1 MGNSL
6 LSERKDIAS
15 GAVYSPPVTDNSR
28 RARDIQPAPSRV
40 RDVSQVGHPVVKWV
54 LAFLSAAAILVSGVG
69 YATVGRLSNQLSASE
84 LELQSQRHGGKG
96 GNEAVLD
103 GAVDILLVGSDSR
116 TDAQGNPLSEEEL
129 ARLNAGIA
137 DGEINTDTI
146 MVVRIPE
153 DGSRATAVSIPRDT
167 YVHTDDYGN
176 LKINGVYGAH
186 ALEKREELTESG
198 MSEGKAL
205 EQQVARAGQE
215 GLIEAVADLTG
226 VEVDH
231 YAQVG
236 LLGFALLTDA
246 VGGVEVCLN
255 EAVQEPLSGAD
266 FPAGVQTLSGA
277 QALSFVRQRHDLP
290 RGDLDRIVRQQS
302 YMASL
307 VQKTLSAGTLTNPA
321 RLRDLANAAE
331 RSLTLDQGWDIMGFA
346 QQMSGLAG
354 GDVTFTT
361 IPVTSVNG
369 VGDLGESI
377 VTVDVGQVHR
387 FMDEQ
392 VNPPEEQETTPQTTA
407 PAIGT
412 QLQGHDV
419 YVLNAGTISGQASA
433 VADHLRTA
441 NVNVV
446 DVSNAMEGLYSFS
459 QVVAADENDSAARE
473 LARALGGLPV
483 SANPNLEPGSIALV
497 IADDYTG
504 PGALDA
510 DNQVE
515 FQEPV
520 GTPGADFG
528 EAEVAPEITAGGS
541 GPRCVN

>member
-1 MGNSL
+1 M
-6 LSERKDIAS
+6 
-15 GAVYSPPVTDNSR
+15 
-28 RARDIQPAPSRV
+28 
-40 RDVSQVGHPVVKWV
+40 KWV

-236 LLGFALLTDA
+236 LLG
-246 VGGVEVCLN
+246 
-255 EAVQEPLSGAD
+255 LS
-266 FPAGVQTLSGA
+266 LI
-277 QALSFVRQRHDLP
+277 H
-290 RGDLDRIVRQQS
+290 I
-302 YMASL
+302 
-307 VQKTLSAGTLTNPA
+307 
-321 RLRDLANAAE
+321 
-331 RSLTLDQGWDIMGFA
+331 
-346 QQMSGLAG
+346 
-354 GDVTFTT
+354 
-361 IPVTSVNG
+361 
-369 VGDLGESI
+369 
-377 VTVDVGQVHR
+377 
-387 FMDEQ
+387 
-392 VNPPEEQETTPQTTA
+392 
-407 PAIGT
+407 
-412 QLQGHDV
+412 
-419 YVLNAGTISGQASA
+419 
-433 VADHLRTA
+433 
-441 NVNVV
+441 
-446 DVSNAMEGLYSFS
+446 
-459 QVVAADENDSAARE
+459 
-473 LARALGGLPV
+473 
-483 SANPNLEPGSIALV
+483 
-497 IADDYTG
+497 
-504 PGALDA
+504 
-510 DNQVE
+510 
-515 FQEPV
+515 
-520 GTPGADFG
+520 
-528 EAEVAPEITAGGS
+528 
-541 GPRCVN
+541 

>member
-1 MGNSL
+1 
-6 LSERKDIAS
+6 
-15 GAVYSPPVTDNSR
+15 
-28 RARDIQPAPSRV
+28 
-40 RDVSQVGHPVVKWV
+40 VKWV

-96 GNEAVLD
+96 GNQAVLD